1 MNKKLN
7 IVIKQYLDK
16 ELSDLE
22 CFVSEKHIT
31 WYKNGK
37 PFAGVSKDGYGR
49 LRLANYEFKFFIN
62 SFSLSWNSPEDD
74 KVLLDMIVPYLK
86 FDGGTP
92 AIDVLVKL
100 GYMEELTNIGLP
112 SYWD

>member
-22 CFVSEKHIT
+22 CFVGSNFIT

-37 PFAGVSKDGYGR
+37 PFAGVRKNFNGR
-49 LRLANYEFKFFIN
+49 LHLANYEFKFFIN
-62 SFSLSWNSPEDD
+62 SFSLSWNTPEDD